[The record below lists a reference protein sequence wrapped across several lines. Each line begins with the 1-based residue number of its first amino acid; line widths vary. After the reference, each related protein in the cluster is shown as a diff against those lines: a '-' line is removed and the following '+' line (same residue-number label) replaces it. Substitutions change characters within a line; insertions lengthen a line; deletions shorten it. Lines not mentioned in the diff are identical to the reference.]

1 MKKLLDAITNSF
13 MFLGKLGGS
22 VVSFLVY
29 GLIGMFF
36 LWLIKISGMFF
47 ITSDI
52 ITTEYLIDPYEY
64 LFFDNFEITQV
75 CFFVIFGLLGALK
88 FFKD

>member
-1 MKKLLDAITNSF
+1 
-13 MFLGKLGGS
+13 
-22 VVSFLVY
+22 
-29 GLIGMFF
+29 
-36 LWLIKISGMFF
+36 MFF

-52 ITTEYLIDPYEY
+52 ITTEYLIIPYGY
-64 LFFDNFEITQV
+64 LFIDQFEITQV